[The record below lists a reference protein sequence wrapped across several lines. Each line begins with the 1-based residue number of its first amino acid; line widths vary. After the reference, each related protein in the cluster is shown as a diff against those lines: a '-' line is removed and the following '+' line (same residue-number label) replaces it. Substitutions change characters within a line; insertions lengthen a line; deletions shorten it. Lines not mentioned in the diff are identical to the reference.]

1 MDKATIIQS
10 AITTLM
16 AMFAGGNF
24 PAQVAMTIIRK
35 AEGDTVPSDS
45 WSLGNRLLMG
55 AQATSDA
62 RGFRQWGEVGRHVKK
77 GSKAI
82 HIFAPLTKKI
92 KEKDDVTGEET
103 ERFIIV
109 GFKPIPVFRLEDTE
123 GEPLPTF
130 DYTPKNYPSFFDVAE
145 KLGVKVEYKA
155 LRSDYYGRYTS
166 GQGKIQ
172 LCSED
177 AVVYYHELAHA
188 VHDTFV
194 DLRTCDKAK
203 KEIVAELSALVLAE
217 ISGVS
222 GYQWQGFKYISAYCA
237 DSKPETVLKKMMGVL
252 NDVEKIVSIVLDASE
267 DKLPAQKIINKG
279 D

>member
-1 MDKATIIQS
+1 MYKATIIQS

-16 AMFAGGNF
+16 AMFASGNF

-35 AEGDTVPSDS
+35 AEGDIVPSDS
-45 WSLGNRLLMG
+45 WSLANRLLMT
-55 AQATSDA
+55 AQGTNDA
-62 RGFRQWGEVGRHVKK
+62 RGFRQWNECKRYVKK

-82 HIFAPLTKKI
+82 YILAPLTKKVVEK
-92 KEKDDVTGEET
+92 KENTDEET
-103 ERFIIV
+103 ARIIV
-109 GFKPIPVFRLEDTE
+109 VGFRPIPVFRLEDTD

-130 DYTPKNYPSFFDVAE
+130 DYTPKTYPPFFDVAD

-155 LRSDYYGRYTS
+155 LRSNYYGRYTS
-166 GQGKIQ
+166 GQGKIE

-177 AVVYYHELAHA
+177 VVVYYHELAHA

-194 DLRTCDKAK
+194 DLRKCDKAK

-252 NDVEKIVSIVLDASE
+252 NDVEKIIAIVLDATE